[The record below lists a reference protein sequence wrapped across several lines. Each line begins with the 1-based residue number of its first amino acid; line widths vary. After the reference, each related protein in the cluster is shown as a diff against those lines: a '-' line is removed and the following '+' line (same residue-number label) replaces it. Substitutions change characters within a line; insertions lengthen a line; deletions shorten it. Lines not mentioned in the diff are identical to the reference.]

1 MADITVSAAGVVS
14 NTTYTITQTGI
25 AFVPISAGQLI
36 YADAANSYSLRPA
49 SAVASQASSQVVG
62 IALNSGGAGQPIK
75 YASSGDI
82 TMSST
87 ALGVGILYA
96 LSGATAGS
104 FCPVADLTL
113 TTATNYA
120 TIIGVSTSATVLRLG
135 IAAANVIKV

>member
-1 MADITVSAAGVVS
+1 MADITVSAAGVIS

-25 AFVPISAGQLI
+25 AFSAISAGQLV

-49 SAVASQASSQVVG
+49 SAVTSQASSQVVG

-82 TMSST
+82 TMTGT

-113 TTATNYA
+113 STTTNYA
-120 TIIGVSTSATVLRLG
+120 TIIGVSTLATVLRLS
-135 IAAANVIKV
+135 ITAANIIKV